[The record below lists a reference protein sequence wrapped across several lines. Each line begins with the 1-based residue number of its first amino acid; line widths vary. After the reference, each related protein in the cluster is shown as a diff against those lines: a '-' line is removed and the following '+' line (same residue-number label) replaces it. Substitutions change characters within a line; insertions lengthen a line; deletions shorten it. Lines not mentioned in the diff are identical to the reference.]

1 MPIDPPSA
9 PRCPARPAQE
19 KQAAHCDAPHTLD
32 PGASHCTAKMMSG
45 WRKTD
50 NPQWHASPKRV
61 LPRAPP
67 RNACRRR
74 KAHAHSARAS
84 ARQPETAASSVAART
99 GHEFRGVDWHQSR
112 WFAVALLIVILSCA
126 DAFFT
131 LRLLADG
138 AYEANPFMAAL
149 LNGPPHGFAF
159 AKVGLTSIGV
169 ILLTMVARTRAFRLI
184 PVGRPCSTPCSSDI

>member
-1 MPIDPPSA
+1 MARQSQESA
-9 PRCPARPAQE
+9 AARAIAE
-19 KQAAHCDAPHTLD
+19 RRAAAERRTRTL
-32 PGASHCTAKMMSG
+32 
-45 WRKTD
+45 
-50 NPQWHASPKRV
+50 HALLHGSLKP
-61 LPRAPP
+61 
-67 RNACRRR
+67 RRR
-74 KAHAHSARAS
+74 QSRREQDMS
-84 ARQPETAASSVAART
+84 FAA
-99 GHEFRGVDWHQSR
+99 VDWHQSR

-169 ILLTMVARTRAFRLI
+169 ILLTVVARTRAFRLI
-184 PVGRPCSTPCSSDI
+184 PVGVVLYAVLLGYMTLVAYEYWLCDHHLLGP